1 MLTTIG
7 VIGRGMQH
15 AEDPVDEKTLTDAR
29 EVGRLVALRGGVIIS
44 GGLGGVMEAVSQG
57 AKDQRRP
64 YDRHSCLRWTRRRA
78 IPILDIAIPTG
89 LGRAR
94 NLLAARGCDAVI
106 MIGGGCGTL
115 NELTISYA
123 EARPVVILRGSGGW
137 ADRIEGVLYEGRY
150 IDERRTV
157 GDRVR
162 GRSGGGR
169 RKGFASARRRFG
181 PPQETWIEASLLCI
195 GEAAVRTP
203 PPAASVGFSRRKAG
217 PGGRS
222 GRKPDRAAAPV
233 HPPSPAQSPSAA
245 GCWRAPPGRP
255 CSTRGPRDRNS
266 PRRSATSPTR
276 IFTPEFGRRSTA
288 D

>member
-57 AKDQRRP
+57 AKDRGGLTIGFLPSLDKATGNP
-64 YDRHSCLRWTRRRA
+64 Y
-78 IPILDIAIPTG
+78 LDIAIPTG

-157 GDRVR
+157 AIEFADDPAGVVE
-162 GRSGGGR
+162 
-169 RKGFASARRRFG
+169 KAFASARRRFG
-181 PPQETWIEASLLCI
+181 PPQET
-195 GEAAVRTP
+195 
-203 PPAASVGFSRRKAG
+203 
-217 PGGRS
+217 
-222 GRKPDRAAAPV
+222 
-233 HPPSPAQSPSAA
+233 
-245 GCWRAPPGRP
+245 
-255 CSTRGPRDRNS
+255 
-266 PRRSATSPTR
+266 
-276 IFTPEFGRRSTA
+276 
-288 D
+288 